1 MSEEQSAYSFLA
13 LILPLEWARGPDST
27 LDPNP
32 WYAFQGEIGF
42 VRSGVKHH
50 KIMKILQNLYFFL
63 LAMWESNNY

>member
-32 WYAFQGEIGF
+32 WYAFKGEINS
-42 VRSGVKHH
+42 VRSRVKLS
-50 KIMKILQNLYFFL
+50 KKDSREDENLL
-63 LAMWESNNY
+63 SKLKDD

>member
-32 WYAFQGEIGF
+32 WYAFQGEINS
-42 VRSGVKHH
+42 VRSGVKNTKDGKRPWKSHGTDEYRH
-50 KIMKILQNLYFFL
+50 
-63 LAMWESNNY
+63 SP